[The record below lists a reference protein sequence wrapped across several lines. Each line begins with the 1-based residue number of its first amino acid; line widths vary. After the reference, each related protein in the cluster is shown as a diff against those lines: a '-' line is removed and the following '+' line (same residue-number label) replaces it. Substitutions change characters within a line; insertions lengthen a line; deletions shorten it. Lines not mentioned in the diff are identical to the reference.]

1 VRQIAEAAGS
11 GDHKRIARTVIVLR
25 RMAVV
30 LGIVGA
36 GLQVVFCRQLSALTF
51 GTDEHAGAV
60 ALLSLVVLFR
70 VVAEGQDALVQGMRR
85 IADLAKQS
93 VLGMLFGTMM
103 SIPVVYFLREEGV
116 APSLVCIAA
125 MFIVTSWWYS
135 RKVRTQP
142 PAVTFSEVRHEAA
155 SLLKLGLTFLTNALL
170 LTGAAY
176 AVRTMVVRDVG
187 LEAAGFYSVAW
198 ALSGLYV
205 ELIFQAMGAD
215 FAPRLASVATDD
227 TLINRLANEQAQV
240 NLLLAGPGIIATVT
254 FAPLVIPL
262 LYSNKFAGA
271 VEVLRWMC
279 LGTAFR
285 VITWP
290 MGFILVAKNR
300 QLIQFGETFALNL
313 VNVGL
318 AWVCVRHFGLNGAG
332 IAFFGSFLFHAL
344 LVYPIVR
351 ALIGFRWSAANRK
364 TGAVFLC
371 SIAFVFCSSYLL
383 PPLWAAVLGGIA
395 TALSGLYSLHTLLN
409 LLSTDRIPQ
418 RVRQW
423 LGWLRL
429 DPRRFASLLS
439 TPRDQIVAGN
449 MGQQAR
455 T

>member
-1 VRQIAEAAGS
+1 
-11 GDHKRIARTVIVLR
+11 
-25 RMAVV
+25 
-30 LGIVGA
+30 
-36 GLQVVFCRQLSALTF
+36 
-51 GTDEHAGAV
+51 
-60 ALLSLVVLFR
+60 
-70 VVAEGQDALVQGMRR
+70 
-85 IADLAKQS
+85 
-93 VLGMLFGTMM
+93 
-103 SIPVVYFLREEGV
+103 
-116 APSLVCIAA
+116 

-135 RKVRTQP
+135 RKVRTQS
-142 PAVTFSEVRHEAA
+142 PALTFSEVRHEAA
-155 SLLKLGLTFLTNALL
+155 SLLKLGLTFLANALL

-176 AVRTMVVRDVG
+176 AVRTIVVRDVG

-198 ALSGLYV
+198 ALGGLYV
-205 ELIFQAMGAD
+205 ELIFQAMAAD
-215 FAPRLASVATDD
+215 FGPRLASVATDN

-271 VEVLRWMC
+271 VEILRWMC
-279 LGTAFR
+279 LGTALR

-290 MGFILVAKNR
+290 TGFILVAKNR
-300 QLIQFGETFALNL
+300 QLIQFGECLALNV

-318 AWVCVRHFGLNGAG
+318 AWVCVGHFGLNGAG
-332 IAFFGSFLFHAL
+332 MAFFGSYLFHGF

-371 SIAFVFCSSYLL
+371 SIGFVFCSSYLL

-423 LGWLRL
+423 LAWLRL

-439 TPRDQIVAGN
+439 APHDQIVAGN
-449 MGQQAR
+449 TGQQAR